1 MVDSD
6 LPITAFVVG
15 NFLLGGIIMISDAII
30 RMVKYP
36 PELIPDSWYGTVPL
50 NGESTPPVLD
60 LKRFGPYIAIL
71 TNIQVLRNA
80 NVNLRARYDAFT
92 DVRVEQ
98 NNGAMLA
105 DLAGADLVGAWWL
118 PAKSVLYYN
127 FFGIALVNNYPTH
140 YGIWAFIPTI
150 AHKLRYG
157 ITLVNT
163 EQAICDELG
172 IKNTVEK
179 GLLPLPISQQLERE
193 YYVLGEETHTRN
205 INIAALNTVYTLE
218 SIYPKPNDEFIV
230 LTRVATAP
238 AAFAN
243 TIHIIVD
250 RDDDANFADVQT
262 FPLSLNAGGE
272 VACFIPATREI
283 RLTTTQTAGV
293 AVGAHLFRYT
303 FKRIKLTNLLKVR
316 FGLIT
321 EDELPA
327 DAKDVWKKV
336 LGGIL

>member
-1 MVDSD
+1 MA
-6 LPITAFVVG
+6 I
-15 NFLLGGIIMISDAII
+15 NEAII
-30 RMVKYP
+30 RRVKYP
-36 PELIPDSWYGTVPL
+36 PELIPDSWYGAVPL
-50 NGESTPPVLD
+50 NGESSPPVLD

-71 TNIQVLRNA
+71 TNIKVARNA
-80 NVNLRARYDAFT
+80 NVNTRARYDGFT

-98 NNGAMLA
+98 SNAATLQDA
-105 DLAGADLVGAWWL
+105 AGADLVGAWWL
-118 PAKSVLYYN
+118 PAKSLLYYN
-127 FFGIALVNNYPTH
+127 FFGLALVNNYPTH
-140 YGIWAFIPTI
+140 YGVWAFPPTI
-150 AHKLRYG
+150 AHKLRYNL
-157 ITLVNT
+157 TLTPT
-163 EQAICDELG
+163 ERVICEELG

-179 GLLPLPISQQLERE
+179 GLLPLPISQQIGRE
-193 YYVLGEETHTRN
+193 YYILGEETHTRS

-230 LTRVATAP
+230 LTKVAAAP
-238 AAFAN
+238 AAAAN

-250 RDDDANFADVQT
+250 RDDDANFADVRT

-272 VACFIPATREI
+272 IACFIPATREI
-283 RLTTTQTAGV
+283 RLTAEQIAGG

-303 FKRIKLTNLLKVR
+303 FQRVKLTNLLKVR

-321 EDELPA
+321 EDELPT